1 MPLEFRLP
9 KLAEGDATGS
19 VAKVLVAVGD
29 AVAVDQSVLEVE
41 TDKAVVEVPS
51 TVAGR
56 VAKIHVAPGQDVAE
70 GTLVLTLQAVE
81 ESAAPAETP
90 PAPSPPSAEPT
101 PATESPSAARE
112 PAPQPASDKGEATA
126 ADPSPATAPT
136 VESHAPPRMP
146 AATETPTSHGLPV
159 PASPSVRRFARELGV
174 DLRTVHGSGPAGRIS
189 VADVKSFV
197 REGLHRPAA
206 VPSSTNLP
214 ALPDLARFGPIHRQ
228 PASAV
233 RRATAQHLGQSW
245 PNVPQ
250 VTQFDEA
257 DITDLEALRHRHG
270 PVVAARG
277 GKLTVTAVLLK
288 VAAVA
293 LRRFPQFNASLD
305 LQSGEIVFRDYIHVG
320 VAVDTDR
327 GLLVPVVRDI
337 DKKSI
342 ADLSL
347 ELGEIAQRARAGK
360 LTLEEMQGGG
370 FSISNLGGIGGTGF
384 TPIVNWPESAILGV
398 ARQTQAARWNG
409 QAFEPR
415 IMLPLALSY
424 DHRLIDGADAARF
437 LRYVCEVAE
446 SPFLLALEG

>member
-29 AVAVDQSVLEVE
+29 QVQVDQSVLEVE
-41 TDKAVVEVPS
+41 TEKAVVEVPS
-51 TVAGR
+51 TVAGH
-56 VAKIHVAPGQDVAE
+56 VEQIHVTPGQDVGE
-70 GTLVLTLQAVE
+70 GTLVLTLTDSNQP
-81 ESAAPAETP
+81 SAPKEAEPPAAAAATAEAQEPEAPA
-90 PAPSPPSAEPT
+90 SAEP
-101 PATESPSAARE
+101 PAEPKPRPGPAAARVE
-112 PAPQPASDKGEATA
+112 PA
-126 ADPSPATAPT
+126 AD
-136 VESHAPPRMP
+136 RP
-146 AATETPTSHGLPV
+146 AAPVAQPPQAAQVHTSTGLPV
-159 PASPSVRRFARELGV
+159 PAAPSVRRFARELGV
-174 DLRTVHGSGPAGRIS
+174 DVHEVSGSGPAGRIS
-189 VADVKSFV
+189 IADVKAFV
-197 REGLHRPAA
+197 RQGLGRPQGTAA
-206 VPSSTNLP
+206 ASTLPS
-214 ALPDLARFGPIHRQ
+214 LPDLSRFGPVHRQ

-245 PNVPQ
+245 PSVPQ

-257 DITDLEALRHRHG
+257 DITELETLRHRHA
-270 PVVAARG
+270 PQIAARG
-277 GKLTVTAVLLK
+277 GKLTVTAILLK
-288 VAAVA
+288 VTALA

-305 LQSGEIVFRDYIHVG
+305 IGSGEIVFRDYIHVG

-327 GLLVPVVRDI
+327 GLLVPVVRDV

-360 LTLEEMQGGG
+360 LTLDEMQGGG

-384 TPIVNWPESAILGV
+384 SPIVNWPESAILGV
-398 ARQTQAARWNG
+398 ARQKKAPRWTG
-409 QAFEPR
+409 EGFEPR
-415 IMLPLALSY
+415 TMLPLALSY

>member
-9 KLAEGDATGS
+9 KLAEGDATGA
-19 VAKVLVAVGD
+19 VAKVLVQAGD
-29 AVAVDQSVLEVE
+29 HVDVDQSVLEVE

-51 TVAGR
+51 TVAGLVER
-56 VAKIHVAPGQDVAE
+56 VHVAPGQDVAE
-70 GTLVLTLQAVE
+70 GTLVLTLA
-81 ESAAPAETP
+81 AAAGATPRTDPAPA
-90 PAPSPPSAEPT
+90 AE
-101 PATESPSAARE
+101 S
-112 PAPQPASDKGEATA
+112 G
-126 ADPSPATAPT
+126 
-136 VESHAPPRMP
+136 P
-146 AATETPTSHGLPV
+146 AATQPAASPAPRPLAAEAPLAAVPIAPPPEAASAPRPIAGLPV
-159 PASPSVRRFARELGV
+159 PAAPSVRRFARELGV
-174 DLRTVHGSGPAGRIS
+174 SLRDVPGSGPAGRIS
-189 VADVKSFV
+189 IGDVKSFV
-197 REGLHRPAA
+197 RENRVPAA
-206 VPSSTNLP
+206 DRGMGHAGLAP
-214 ALPDLARFGPIHRQ
+214 LPDLSRFGPIHRQ

-257 DITDLEALRHRHG
+257 DITELEALRQRHQAA
-270 PVVAARG
+270 VADRG

-305 LQSGEIVFRDYIHVG
+305 LASGEIVFRDYIHVG

-327 GLLVPVVRDI
+327 GLLVPVVRDV
-337 DKKSI
+337 DRKSV

-347 ELGEIAQRARAGK
+347 ELGEIAQRARAGR
-360 LTLEEMQGGG
+360 LTLDEMQGGG

-398 ARQTQAARWNG
+398 ARQRTVARWDG
-409 QAFEPR
+409 QGFTPR
-415 IMLPLALSY
+415 TMLPLALSY

-437 LRYVCEVAE
+437 LRYVCDVAE

>member
-19 VAKVLVAVGD
+19 VAKVLVAPGD
-29 AVAVDQSVLEVE
+29 QIQVDQSVLEVE
-41 TDKAVVEVPS
+41 TEKAVVEVPS

-56 VAKIHVAPGQDVAE
+56 VEQIHVNPGQDVGE
-70 GTLVLTLQAVE
+70 GTLVLTLAEANQTSPASEAQAT
-81 ESAAPAETP
+81 AAPAPARAAAPAAAAEP
-90 PAPSPPSAEPT
+90 AAESAPAPGPAPSTAETAAET
-101 PATESPSAARE
+101 PLRE
-112 PAPQPASDKGEATA
+112 PAA
-126 ADPSPATAPT
+126 AA
-136 VESHAPPRMP
+136 
-146 AATETPTSHGLPV
+146 AATPEAPRVHPSSGLPV
-159 PASPSVRRFARELGV
+159 PAAPSVRRFARELGV
-174 DLRTVHGSGPAGRIS
+174 DLRQVLGSGPAGRIS
-189 VADVKSFV
+189 IADVKAFV
-197 REGLHRPAA
+197 RQGLGRPAA
-206 VPSSTNLP
+206 AAGASTLP
-214 ALPDLARFGPIHRQ
+214 PLPDLSRFGPVHRQ

-245 PNVPQ
+245 PSVPQ

-257 DITDLEALRHRHG
+257 DISELETLRHRHA
-270 PVVAARG
+270 PQIAARG
-277 GKLTVTAVLLK
+277 GKLTVTAILLK
-288 VAAVA
+288 VTALA

-305 LQSGEIVFRDYIHVG
+305 IQSGEIVFRDYIHVG

-327 GLLVPVVRDI
+327 GLLVPVVRDV

-347 ELGEIAQRARAGK
+347 ELGEIAQRARVGK
-360 LTLEEMQGGG
+360 LTLDEMQGGG

-384 TPIVNWPESAILGV
+384 SPIVNWPESAILGV
-398 ARQTQAARWNG
+398 ARQKKAPRWTG
-409 QAFEPR
+409 DGFEPR
-415 IMLPLALSY
+415 TMLPLALSY

>member
-19 VAKVLVAVGD
+19 VAKVLVEVGD
-29 AVAVDQSVLEVE
+29 QVQIDQSVLEVE

-51 TVAGR
+51 TVAGQ
-56 VAKIHVAPGQDVAE
+56 VEKIHVAPGQDVTE
-70 GTLVLTLQAVE
+70 GTLVLTLAQRGQAPAAEAPPPAQPTPEPPAEQAAKPKAPPALAAAPAPAAQPPAAPEASAPDSSVQAVE
-81 ESAAPAETP
+81 P
-90 PAPSPPSAEPT
+90 PAQAPVPG
-101 PATESPSAARE
+101 AT
-112 PAPQPASDKGEATA
+112 
-126 ADPSPATAPT
+126 
-136 VESHAPPRMP
+136 
-146 AATETPTSHGLPV
+146 GLPV
-159 PASPSVRRFARELGV
+159 PAAPSVRRFARELGV
-174 DLRTVHGSGPAGRIS
+174 DLRQVSGSGPAGRIS
-189 VADVKSFV
+189 VADVKAFV
-197 REGLHRPAA
+197 RAGLRRPATA
-206 VPSSTNLP
+206 ALASSLP
-214 ALPDLARFGPIHRQ
+214 PLPDLSRFGPVHRL

-257 DITDLEALRHRHG
+257 DITELEALRHRHA
-270 PVVAARG
+270 PAVADRG

-305 LQSGEIVFRDYIHVG
+305 LQSGEIVFRDYVHVG

-327 GLLVPVVRDI
+327 GLLVPVVRDV

-347 ELGEIAQRARAGK
+347 ELGEIAQRARASK

-398 ARQTQAARWNG
+398 ARQRQVARWDG
-409 QAFEPR
+409 GAFKPR
-415 IMLPLALSY
+415 TMLPLALSY

>member
-1 MPLEFRLP
+1 MPLELRLP

-19 VAKVLVAVGD
+19 VAKVLVQVGD
-29 AVAVDQSVLEVE
+29 QVALDQSVLEVE
-41 TDKAVVEVPS
+41 TDKAVVEVPA
-51 TVAGR
+51 TIGGKVEQ
-56 VAKIHVAPGQDVAE
+56 VHVTPGQDVRE
-70 GTLVLTLQAVE
+70 GTLLLTLGAVNGAPAPAPAHAPAAEPPQAATTAEVSLADRDPLAQPAAPPARVADMSQAVM
-81 ESAAPAETP
+81 
-90 PAPSPPSAEPT
+90 
-101 PATESPSAARE
+101 
-112 PAPQPASDKGEATA
+112 
-126 ADPSPATAPT
+126 
-136 VESHAPPRMP
+136 PRRP
-146 AATETPTSHGLPV
+146 AAGLPV
-159 PASPSVRRFARELGV
+159 AAAPSVRRFARELGI
-174 DLRTVHGSGPAGRIS
+174 DLRQVGGSGPAGRIS
-189 VADVKSFV
+189 IADVKAFV
-197 REGLHRPAA
+197 RQSQGGTAPAGA
-206 VPSSTNLP
+206 AATLP
-214 ALPDLARFGPIHRQ
+214 PLPDLARFGPVHRQ

-257 DITDLEALRHRHG
+257 DITELEALRHRHQG
-270 PVVAARG
+270 ALEARG

-293 LRRFPQFNASLD
+293 LKRFPQFNASLD
-305 LQSGEIVFRDYIHVG
+305 LRSGEIVFRDYIHIG

-327 GLLVPVVRDI
+327 GLLVPVVRDV
-337 DKKSI
+337 DRRSI

-347 ELGEIAQRARAGK
+347 ELGGTAQRARAGK
-360 LTLEEMQGGG
+360 LTLDEMQGGS

-398 ARQTQAARWNG
+398 ARQKSEARWDG
-409 QAFEPR
+409 QTFHPR
-415 IMLPLALSY
+415 TILPLALSY

>member
-29 AVAVDQSVLEVE
+29 QVQVDQSVLEVE
-41 TDKAVVEVPS
+41 TEKAVVEVPS
-51 TVAGR
+51 TVAGQ
-56 VAKIHVAPGQDVAE
+56 VEQIHVSPGQDVGE
-70 GTLVLTLQAVE
+70 GTLVLTLAGGNQAPAPKAADPPVAPVAPARATE
-81 ESAAPAETP
+81 PDASSATAQPPAET
-90 PAPSPPSAEPT
+90 A
-101 PATESPSAARE
+101 
-112 PAPQPASDKGEATA
+112 PAPQPA
-126 ADPSPATAPT
+126 PATVEMANAAVAEPSRAPAI
-136 VESHAPPRMP
+136 H
-146 AATETPTSHGLPV
+146 TSSGLPV
-159 PASPSVRRFARELGV
+159 PAAPSVRRFARELGV
-174 DLRTVHGSGPAGRIS
+174 DLRQVSGSGPAGRIS
-189 VADVKSFV
+189 IADVKAFV
-197 REGLHRPAA
+197 RQGLGRPAVTA
-206 VPSSTNLP
+206 ATSALP
-214 ALPDLARFGPIHRQ
+214 PLPDLSRFGPVHRQ

-245 PNVPQ
+245 PSVPQ

-257 DITDLEALRHRHG
+257 DISELETLRHRHA
-270 PVVAARG
+270 PQIAARG
-277 GKLTVTAVLLK
+277 GKLTVTAILLK
-288 VAAVA
+288 VTALA

-327 GLLVPVVRDI
+327 GLLVPVVRDV

-360 LTLEEMQGGG
+360 LTLDEMQGGG

-384 TPIVNWPESAILGV
+384 SPIVNWPESAILGV
-398 ARQTQAARWNG
+398 ARQKKAPRWTG
-409 QAFEPR
+409 EGFEPR
-415 IMLPLALSY
+415 TMLPLALSY